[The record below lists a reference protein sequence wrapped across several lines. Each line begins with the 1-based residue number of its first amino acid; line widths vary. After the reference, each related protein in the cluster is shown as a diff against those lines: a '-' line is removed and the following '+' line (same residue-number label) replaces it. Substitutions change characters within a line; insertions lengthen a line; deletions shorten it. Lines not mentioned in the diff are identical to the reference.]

1 MKEFGL
7 QLWSIREHFK
17 TVEDTKDAFSRIAA
31 MGYTKIQTAGTYDYI
46 SPAEF
51 RSLADAY
58 GLTVVGTHYSF
69 DRIRDHF
76 AETVAYHRA
85 LGTNEIGIG
94 GYATPT
100 FASLQEFIKEFNR
113 LGKAYA
119 KEGFVLSY
127 HNHSGEFSRQ
137 FREIEGKCK
146 FDYLVDGL
154 DPETTCFNLDSAWVH
169 LAGVDVRAT
178 IERLR
183 GRINILHLKDVEAD
197 VPYMHGDA
205 LVMRGP
211 RRIEIGRGNMNFRD
225 IIQTGEACGIKY
237 FVVEDE
243 VYSTGVPMES
253 VAMSAAYI
261 RENLLEV

>member
-17 TVEDTKDAFSRIAA
+17 TVEDTKDAFERIAG
-31 MGYTKIQTAGTYDYI
+31 MGYTQVQTAGTYDFI
-46 SPAEF
+46 DPTQF
-51 RSLADAY
+51 RAFADAA
-58 GLTVVGTHYSF
+58 GLSIVGTHYNF
-69 DRIRDHF
+69 DRIRDDI
-76 AETVAYHRA
+76 EGTMRYHRI

-100 FASLQEFIKEFNR
+100 FEDLKRFIAEFNR
-113 LGKAYA
+113 LGAIYA

-146 FDYLVDGL
+146 FDYLVDEL
-154 DPETTCFNLDSAWVH
+154 DPTTTCFNLDAAWTQ

-197 VPYMHGDA
+197 VPYMHGDT
-205 LVMRGP
+205 LVTRGP
-211 RRIEIGRGNMNFRD
+211 RRIEVGRGNMNFRD
-225 IIQTGEACGIKY
+225 IIRTGEACGIKY

-253 VAMSAAYI
+253 VAMSASYI
-261 RENLLEV
+261 KESLLEA

>member
-17 TVEDTKDAFSRIAA
+17 TVEDTRDAFARIAA
-31 MGYTKIQTAGTYDYI
+31 MGYTQIQTAGTYDYI
-46 SPAEF
+46 APSDF
-51 RSLADAY
+51 RALADAN

-69 DRIRDHF
+69 DRIRDNF

-100 FASLQEFIKEFNR
+100 FESLRAFIKEFNR
-113 LGKAYA
+113 LGDLYA
-119 KEGFVLSY
+119 REGFVLSY

-146 FDYLVDGL
+146 FDYLVDEL
-154 DPETTCFNLDSAWVH
+154 NPETTRFTLDSAWAQ

-197 VPYMHGDA
+197 VPFMHGEA
-205 LVMRGP
+205 LVTRGP
-211 RRIEIGRGNMNFRD
+211 QRIEIGRGNMNFRD
-225 IIQTGEACGIKY
+225 IIKTGEACGIKY

-261 RENLLEV
+261 KENLLEV